1 MILMNIS
8 NYSGD
13 LEKFEGDW
21 KNVQSFLEKHQLD
34 GVELICYEK
43 DYLDTLP
50 RQILKGLHLKYF
62 PTWLE
67 FYQNDMAKV
76 SEMFAGMKGVRQY
89 YGSTHPDILVE
100 AFRQE
105 YQRAREFEVEY
116 MVYHVSHVTTEH
128 SFTGAFDYT
137 DDEVLDATV
146 DLVNRAFDT
155 NSDVL
160 LLFENLWWP
169 GLTLLDRDKAQRFLD
184 QINYENKG
192 IMLDLS
198 HLMITN
204 PKLKTAQEGA
214 EYILDCIEKLGSL
227 KDWIKGVHV
236 NLSLPGDYLL
246 SDHRTQYQ
254 EILATE
260 DQFERYLK
268 TVGHIKKID
277 WHVPFDHP
285 LVKNI
290 IESVTPE
297 YIVFEL
303 LAKDYES
310 LDAYMAIQNQ
320 AMGRI

>member
-1 MILMNIS
+1 MF
-8 NYSGD
+8 G
-13 LEKFEGDW
+13 G
-21 KNVQSFLEKHQLD
+21 
-34 GVELICYEK
+34 
-43 DYLDTLP
+43 
-50 RQILKGLHLKYF
+50 
-62 PTWLE
+62 
-67 FYQNDMAKV
+67 MA
-76 SEMFAGMKGVRQY
+76 GVRQY
-89 YGSTHPDILVE
+89 YGGSHPDTLVE
-100 AFRQE
+100 AFRHE
-105 YQRAREFEVEY
+105 YQQARNFEVEY
-116 MVYHVSHVTTEH
+116 MLYHVSHVTTEH
-128 SFTGAFDYT
+128 SFT
-137 DDEVLDATV
+137 
-146 DLVNRAFDT
+146 RAFDT

-169 GLTLLDRDKAQRFLD
+169 GLTLLDGDKAQRFLD

-214 EYILDCIEKLGSL
+214 EYILDCIEKLGCL

-246 SDHRTQYQ
+246 SDHRSQYQ

-260 DQFERYLK
+260 DPFERYLK

-290 IESVTPE
+290 IELVTPE
-297 YIVFEL
+297 YIVYEL

>member
-21 KNVQSFLEKHQLD
+21 KNVEGFLEKHQLD

-50 RQILKGLHLKYF
+50 RWILKGLHLKYF

-76 SEMFAGMKGVRQY
+76 SEMFGGMVGVRQY
-89 YGSTHPDILVE
+89 YGGTHPDTLVE
-100 AFRQE
+100 AFRHE
-105 YQRAREFEVEY
+105 YQQARNFEVEY

-128 SFTGAFDYT
+128 SFTRAFDYT

-146 DLVNRAFDT
+146 DLVNRAFDA
-155 NSDVL
+155 NSDVQ

-260 DQFERYLK
+260 DPFERYLK

-290 IESVTPE
+290 IDSVKPE
-297 YIVFEL
+297 YIVYEL

-310 LDAYMAIQNQ
+310 LDTYMAIQNQ

>member
-21 KNVQSFLEKHQLD
+21 KNVEFFLEKHQLD
-34 GVELICYEK
+34 GVELICYEE
-43 DYLDTLP
+43 DYLDSLP
-50 RQILKGLHLKYF
+50 RRILKGLHLKYF

-76 SEMFAGMKGVRQY
+76 AEMFGGMAGVCQY
-89 YGSTHPDILVE
+89 YGGSHPDTLVE
-100 AFRQE
+100 AFRHE
-105 YQRAREFEVEY
+105 YQQARNFEVEY

-128 SFTGAFDYT
+128 SFTRAFDYT

-214 EYILDCIEKLGSL
+214 EYILDCVEKLGSL

-236 NLSLPGDYLL
+236 NLSLPGDYIMA
-246 SDHRTQYQ
+246 DHQSLYK

-285 LVKNI
+285 LVKDI
-290 IESVTPE
+290 IESVKPE
-297 YIVFEL
+297 YIVYEL
-303 LAKDYES
+303 LANDYES

>member
-76 SEMFAGMKGVRQY
+76 SEMFGGMKGVRQY
-89 YGSTHPDILVE
+89 YGGTHPDILVE

-137 DDEVLDATV
+137 DDEVLDATA

-246 SDHRTQYQ
+246 KDHQAQYE

-297 YIVFEL
+297 YIVYEL